1 MSYQIPPC
9 MQKFSLLILMLL
21 FFGISSFGQNAVK
34 QANRFIELLTNEQ
47 KVSTLFPF
55 DNNERYNF
63 HFIPIDRKGIT
74 FNEMSAD
81 QIEVG
86 LGLLKT
92 CLSDQTFKKTT
103 DIVKLEV
110 ILKELEKRKLED
122 KYRDSGNY
130 HFTIFGIPSEKN
142 IWGWRFEG
150 HHISFTFSFDKKLLV
165 SGTPGFLGSN
175 PAIVPSG
182 PSVGKQV
189 LKEEAD
195 LGFELLHSLNKSQ
208 FKQAV
213 IDTVAYADI
222 LTFDKRSALIGDP
235 KGIKY
240 SDLNK
245 EQKAIMLALVRIYV
259 FRYTHLM
266 AESMLKD
273 IQKSGLEN
281 LWFAWAGHTIPVI
294 GKGAYYRV
302 QGPSILIEYDNTQNN
317 ANHVHSV
324 IRDLKNDFGGDLLLD
339 HYKTA
344 H

>member
-1 MSYQIPPC
+1 MSPQ
-9 MQKFSLLILMLL
+9 
-21 FFGISSFGQNAVK
+21 
-34 QANRFIELLTNEQ
+34 
-47 KVSTLFPF
+47 
-55 DNNERYNF
+55 
-63 HFIPIDRKGIT
+63 
-74 FNEMSAD
+74 

-86 LGLLKT
+86 LGLLKA
-92 CLSDQTFKKTT
+92 CLSEQTFKKTN

-110 ILKELEKRKLED
+110 ILKELEKRKPED
-122 KYRDSGNY
+122 KYRDPGNY

-150 HHISFTFSFDKKLLV
+150 HHISFNFSFDQKLLV
-165 SGTPGFLGSN
+165 SGTPGFLGTN

-182 PSVGKQV
+182 PAMGTQI
-189 LKEEAD
+189 LKEESD
-195 LGFELLHSLNKSQ
+195 LGFDLLHSLNKVQ
-208 FKQAV
+208 FKQAM
-213 IDTVAYADI
+213 IDSVAYPDI
-222 LTFDKRSALIGDP
+222 LTFDKRSAFIGDP

-245 EQKAIMLALVRIYV
+245 EQKAMMLALVRLYV

-273 IQKSGLEN
+273 IQKAGLEN
-281 LWFAWAGHTIPVI
+281 LWFAWAGHTEPVI
-294 GKGAYYRV
+294 GKGTYYRV
-302 QGPSILIEYDNTQNN
+302 QGPTMLIEYDNTQNN

-324 IRDLKNDFGGDLLLD
+324 IRDLKNDFGGDLLLQ